1 MLEVYEQ
8 MLINYVWYIAFVR
21 VEGGAKLLRYYRR
34 HYKSLYKP
42 TAVGAGYPVES
53 DDGKRTIVAVE
64 FIPYGKTEK
73 ERLEV
78 VNPST
83 YSRTTWTETNERER
97 RGGLVPVYTVYMMDA
112 DTYWKLF
119 HLQRRLHNA
128 QRAMTFDEQRDFAET
143 WRLAMEEIEKQ
154 DKQVS

>member
-1 MLEVYEQ
+1 MPEIYEQ
-8 MLINYVWYIAFVR
+8 MLINYVWYIVFER

-78 VNPST
+78 VNPGHVFC
-83 YSRTTWTETNERER
+83 TTWTETSD
-97 RGGLVPVYTVYMMDA
+97 G
-112 DTYWKLF
+112 
-119 HLQRRLHNA
+119 RLHGLHDGRRHVLEAVPSTASLA
-128 QRAMTFDEQRDFAET
+128 QHGTGDDVR
-143 WRLAMEEIEKQ
+143 
-154 DKQVS
+154 